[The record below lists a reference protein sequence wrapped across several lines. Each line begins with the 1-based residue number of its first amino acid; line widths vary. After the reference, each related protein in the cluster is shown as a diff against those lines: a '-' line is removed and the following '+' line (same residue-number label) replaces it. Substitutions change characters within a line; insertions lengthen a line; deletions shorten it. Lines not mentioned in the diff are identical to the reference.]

1 MDPLQAVYAAS
12 KWLDIVRMQLARD
25 DLSKSQK
32 DVALQ
37 IALEQMENIFGEAKA
52 TNPVPVMLS
61 VADKVL
67 LEKFGPDALKP
78 PADSKDGSK
87 S

>member
-12 KWLDIVRMQLARD
+12 KWLDIVRVQLARD

-32 DVALQ
+32 DAVLQ
-37 IALEQMENIFGEAKA
+37 TALEQMEKIIGEAKA

-78 PADSKDGSK
+78 PADANDEPK